1 MKKRTIKIIISV
13 AASVVVLTAGIV
25 AATGNYLPANRVS
38 APDMKYS
45 VGVKVGEMTAGYV
58 PVGIGVRGDANGDG
72 NLSAADAAYIASYR
86 ANVSLNADY
95 MSGYEDS
102 LNGAMADADS
112 NGKVSAADAACIA
125 KFLAMRSIN
134 ADITWE
140 EVLGIAP

>member
-58 PVGIGVRGDANGDG
+58 PVGIGIRGRRKWRWKLKCCGCRLYCQ
-72 NLSAADAAYIASYR
+72 LSCECK
-86 ANVSLNADY
+86 L
-95 MSGYEDS
+95 
-102 LNGAMADADS
+102 
-112 NGKVSAADAACIA
+112 KC
-125 KFLAMRSIN
+125 
-134 ADITWE
+134 
-140 EVLGIAP
+140 

>member
-1 MKKRTIKIIISV
+1 
-13 AASVVVLTAGIV
+13 
-25 AATGNYLPANRVS
+25 
-38 APDMKYS
+38 MKYS

-58 PVGIGVRGDANGDG
+58 PVGIGIRGDANGDG

-140 EVLGIAP
+140 EVLGR

>member
-1 MKKRTIKIIISV
+1 
-13 AASVVVLTAGIV
+13 
-25 AATGNYLPANRVS
+25 
-38 APDMKYS
+38 
-45 VGVKVGEMTAGYV
+45 
-58 PVGIGVRGDANGDG
+58 
-72 NLSAADAAYIASYR
+72 
-86 ANVSLNADY
+86 

-140 EVLGIAP
+140 EVLGR